1 MPEFI
6 QNFHFIRPL
15 WLLALLPALLLCWLT
30 YRRQDQYLSWTQFID
45 LHLLQ
50 HLIVDKNKRRNL
62 RPLHVLFVIWILS
75 SVALAGPAWQREP
88 SPFSDDEAGLVVL
101 LKVSETMNGTDV
113 QPSRL
118 ERAKHKLSDLLALR
132 KGASTGLIVYS
143 GSAHLVMP
151 LTKDDRIINAMIEEL
166 TPELM
171 PVNGDALIAA
181 IEKARYLFEKSNTS
195 GSVLVMADT
204 VSPSQFNALSTNEIK
219 LPFQFLAVHSPLIK
233 INDGLNRAASM
244 LNGSVVK
251 MTVDQSDVEE
261 IAGRAKTEFRSL
273 SSSQEGERWRDAGYA
288 MVSLIALCGLMWS
301 RKGWVVR

>member
-1 MPEFI
+1 MITED
-6 QNFHFIRPL
+6 FHFLRSL
-15 WLLALLPALLLCWLT
+15 WLLSLLPALALWWQI
-30 YRRQDQYLSWTQFID
+30 RRGQDRTASWTQFID
-45 LHLLQ
+45 SHLLE
-50 HLIVDKNKRRNL
+50 HLIVDKNKRRNI
-62 RPLHVLFVIWILS
+62 RPLHLLFVIWILA

-88 SPFSDDEAGLVVL
+88 SPFADDEAGLVVL

-118 ERAKHKLSDLLALR
+118 ERAKQKLRDLLALR

-171 PVNGDALIAA
+171 PIDGDALIAA
-181 IEKARYLFEKSNTS
+181 IEKAGYLFEKSNTS

-204 VSPSQFNALSTNEIK
+204 VSPSQVNALSADEIK
-219 LPFQFLAVHSPLIK
+219 LPVQFLAVHSPSIK
-233 INDGLNRAASM
+233 IDDGLKRAASI

-251 MTVDQSDVEE
+251 MTFDRKDVEE
-261 IAGRAKTEFRSL
+261 IAESAQTEFRSL
-273 SSSQEGERWRDAGYA
+273 SSSQEGERWRDTGYA
-288 MVSLIALCGLMWS
+288 MIPLIALCGLMWS
-301 RKGWVVR
+301 RKGWVIR